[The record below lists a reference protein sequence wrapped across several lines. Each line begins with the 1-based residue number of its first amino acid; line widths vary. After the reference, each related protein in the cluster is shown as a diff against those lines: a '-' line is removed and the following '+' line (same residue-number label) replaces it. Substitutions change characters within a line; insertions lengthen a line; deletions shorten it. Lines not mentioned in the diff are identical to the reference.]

1 MKKPTPLK
9 QLEEYV
15 DFIGKGLVKLNIKVD
30 NNMKHLLSKT
40 MQHYFELPI
49 MVQLIVQMS
58 NTMAG
63 KMLIKK
69 GKYRGFVFQMSHGV
83 QQIKKYEPEKYRNDR
98 NTPLRLRSRT
108 IVHLASLDP
117 VPNLNSKVKEL
128 FRSYPYYLLKTE
140 PVNLRM
146 KNFYF
151 ESDILPGRVLRIHKA
166 EDPANPNPGS
176 DILYAEEEYS
186 PKKTIRFEY
195 GGEEIQHF
203 YAMNTRNGRL
213 SGLLKF
219 IWAESIP
226 GLE

>member
-30 NNMKHLLSKT
+30 HDMIHLLSKT

-49 MVQLIVQMS
+49 MVQLLVKMS
-58 NTMAG
+58 NSMSG
-63 KMLIKK
+63 KMVIKR

-98 NTPLRLRSRT
+98 NTPLRLRTRT

-117 VPNLNSKVKEL
+117 VPNLQTKGKEL

-140 PVNLRM
+140 PVKLRM

-151 ESDILPGRVLRIHKA
+151 DPEVLPGRVLRIYKA
-166 EDPANPNPGS
+166 EDPENPDPES

-195 GGEEIQHF
+195 GEEDIQQF
-203 YAMNTRNGRL
+203 YAMNTGNGRV

>member
-1 MKKPTPLK
+1 M
-9 QLEEYV
+9 V
-15 DFIGKGLVKLNIKVD
+15 IKR
-30 NNMKHLLSKT
+30 
-40 MQHYFELPI
+40 
-49 MVQLIVQMS
+49 
-58 NTMAG
+58 
-63 KMLIKK
+63 

-98 NTPLRLRSRT
+98 NTPLRLRTRT

-117 VPNLNSKVKEL
+117 VPNLQTKGKEL

-140 PVNLRM
+140 PVKLRM

-151 ESDILPGRVLRIHKA
+151 DPEVLPGRVLRIYKA
-166 EDPANPNPGS
+166 EDPENPDPES

-195 GGEEIQHF
+195 GEEDIQQF
-203 YAMNTRNGRL
+203 YAMNTGNGRV